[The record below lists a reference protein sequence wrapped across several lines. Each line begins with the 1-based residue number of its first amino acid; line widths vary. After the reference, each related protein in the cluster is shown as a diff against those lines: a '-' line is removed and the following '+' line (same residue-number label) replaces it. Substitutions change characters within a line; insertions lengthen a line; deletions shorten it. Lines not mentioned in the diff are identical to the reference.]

1 MLKGLFHSEN
11 SFFCVVNQI
20 LDLMAVSLLWL
31 VCCLPVVTAGPACI
45 ALYYAVVKSVRKQ
58 RSYCIREFFRAFRAN
73 LKKGLVL
80 WSILL
85 CLAFMMLGADVPLCL
100 SFLRMEKEM
109 DVICVGL
116 LCLKAVLLAGVGFWC
131 LVLQSR
137 YEEKLFRL
145 AEAALYLFLRYFPV
159 TLLQLLILAAAGLL
173 LRLEPLLFF
182 IVPGACALLLSF
194 PTEPVLAR
202 LCDTKEL
209 KGTDRDTWFL

>member
-1 MLKGLFHSEN
+1 MLKGIFNPEN

-20 LDLMAVSLLWL
+20 LDLVAVSFLWL

-58 RSYCIREFFRAFRAN
+58 RSYCTREFFRAFRAN

-80 WSILL
+80 WIVLL
-85 CLAFMMLGADVPLCL
+85 CLAFMMLGADVP
-100 SFLRMEKEM
+100 
-109 DVICVGL
+109 

-137 YEEKLFRL
+137 YEEKLIRL

-173 LRLEPLLFF
+173 LRLEPFLFL
-182 IVPGACALLLSF
+182 IVPGVCALLLSF
-194 PTEPVLAR
+194 PTEPVLAK